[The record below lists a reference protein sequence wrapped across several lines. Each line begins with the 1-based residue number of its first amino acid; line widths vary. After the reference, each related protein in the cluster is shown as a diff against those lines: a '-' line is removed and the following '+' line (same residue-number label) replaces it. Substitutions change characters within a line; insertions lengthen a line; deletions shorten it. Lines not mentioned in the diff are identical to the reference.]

1 MAIKKY
7 YASVFTH
14 FLKPV
19 SDGQDAGTRQS
30 QLEMTNAMIRL
41 LSKGDVTKVKK
52 IYNVDTWLALTELD
66 ALAKESEEFKNKY
79 GKRNV

>member
-1 MAIKKY
+1 
-7 YASVFTH
+7 
-14 FLKPV
+14 
-19 SDGQDAGTRQS
+19 
-30 QLEMTNAMIRL
+30 MTNAMIRL

-66 ALAKESEEFKNKY
+66 AQAKESEEFKNKY